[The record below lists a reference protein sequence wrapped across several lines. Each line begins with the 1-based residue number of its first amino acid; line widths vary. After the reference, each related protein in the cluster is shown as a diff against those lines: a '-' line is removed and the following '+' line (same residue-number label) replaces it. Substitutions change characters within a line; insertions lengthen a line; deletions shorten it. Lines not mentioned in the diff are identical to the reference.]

1 FAHHF
6 DNENYDHAAEVCQA
20 LLKEKPK
27 NPTTWHNL
35 ALTNHRRGNFPD
47 ARYEIEQALGL
58 NPHEA
63 HYYQTAHV
71 IYRGSK
77 DISKAARA
85 KKALAYIQKAL
96 EISPKEVAYKANLAS
111 LYYDNKQ
118 YDKAINLLEA
128 ALKDRNLT
136 PYGNEMLAISY
147 EDKVKTQYMSLV
159 GESSSNRRR
168 VFTNLED
175 MGTAENLILRAL
187 QFAETD
193 RTTNRLRNLEMQ
205 IHRDKKVQTEFKY
218 LIFAVLAAIWF
229 LTALP
234 KFAIFQDRK
243 SVV

>member
-1 FAHHF
+1 
-6 DNENYDHAAEVCQA
+6 
-20 LLKEKPK
+20 
-27 NPTTWHNL
+27 
-35 ALTNHRRGNFPD
+35 
-47 ARYEIEQALGL
+47 
-58 NPHEA
+58 
-63 HYYQTAHV
+63 
-71 IYRGSK
+71 
-77 DISKAARA
+77 
-85 KKALAYIQKAL
+85 
-96 EISPKEVAYKANLAS
+96 
-111 LYYDNKQ
+111 
-118 YDKAINLLEA
+118 INLLEA

-234 KFAIFQDRK
+234 KFAIFQLLISGGIAYFSWTKFRVPVYK
-243 SVV
+243 TNAKLANG